1 MGNALV
7 FLAGIATGISLTILV
22 DWTLTKI
29 VATRGGF
36 LR

>member
-7 FLAGIATGISLTILV
+7 FLGGIATGISLTILV
-22 DWTLTKI
+22 DWTLSKM

-36 LR
+36 FR